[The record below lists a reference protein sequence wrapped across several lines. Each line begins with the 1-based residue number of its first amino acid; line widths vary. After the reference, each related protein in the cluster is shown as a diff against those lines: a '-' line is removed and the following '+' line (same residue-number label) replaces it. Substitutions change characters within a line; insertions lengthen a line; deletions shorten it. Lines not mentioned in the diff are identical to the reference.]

1 MKPTKERRL
10 SLTFLSLLL
19 ALLLC
24 LPLTSCGTKEP
35 AAATEP
41 ATAAVETAPETT
53 ATPTETVPETTAAP
67 EPTLLVT
74 LGSFDA
80 PVTLHSEKQAAFLAG
95 DPDKIGDYA
104 EGTEE
109 LSRPDPITLTWDV
122 EEITEGVGVQFFR
135 ISISNNPDFIRPFQ
149 AIVGKSGRSYT
160 YAFNAKLGERYYWNL
175 TVYDTAGGS
184 FTTETAS
191 FVIADDGPRN
201 LTVDGL
207 TNVRD
212 LGGWRTEDGG
222 RVRQGLI
229 YRGSKLN
236 TGDEV
241 FVTEAGIKTLSA
253 FGIASEFELRRTSE
267 IKGRTTSV
275 LGTGVKFYACPMEYV
290 DILVDEGN
298 RAEIKIIF
306 SLLADRSNYPTYI
319 HCSIGTD
326 RTGLISYLVNGICGV
341 SEDDLWRDYLFS
353 NFGVINGSRSKDNIL
368 NAYVRTFENW
378 QGNTYAEKIYN
389 YLRDSIGVP
398 ASHLDAVIE
407 IMKETPAN

>member
-1 MKPTKERRL
+1 MKPNKERRL
-10 SLTFLSLLL
+10 PLTFLSLLL

-24 LPLTSCGTKEP
+24 LPLTSCGTKDDAPTAAP
-35 AAATEP
+35 ATTAAT
-41 ATAAVETAPETT
+41 VVETT
-53 ATPTETVPETTAAP
+53 AESTTVPETTAAP
-67 EPTLLVT
+67 EPTVLVT
-74 LGSFDA
+74 LGTFDA
-80 PVTLHSEKQAAFLAG
+80 PITLHSEKQAAFLAG

-104 EGTEE
+104 AGTEE
-109 LSRPDPITLTWDV
+109 LSRPDPVTLTWDV
-122 EEITEGVGVQFFR
+122 EEITEGVGVQVFR
-135 ISISNNPDFIRPFQ
+135 IAISTSPDFSRPFT
-149 AIVGKSGRSYT
+149 AIVSKSKRSYT
-160 YAFNAKLGERYYWNL
+160 YPVNAKLGERYYWNL

-184 FTTETAS
+184 FVTETAS
-191 FVIADDGPRN
+191 FEIAETGPRN
-201 LTVDGL
+201 LNVDGV

-229 YRGSKLN
+229 YRGAKLN
-236 TGDEV
+236 TGAEM
-241 FVTEAGIKTLSA
+241 FVTDEGIKTLA
-253 FGIASEFELRRTSE
+253 QEFGIKSEFELRKTGE

-275 LGTGVKFYACPMEYV
+275 LGADVKFYACPMEYV

-298 RAEIKIIF
+298 RAEIKTIF

-353 NFGVINGSRSKDNIL
+353 NFAPINGSRSKDNIL

-389 YLRDSIGVP
+389 YLRDSVGVP
-398 ASHLDAVIE
+398 ASHLDAVIG

>member
-35 AAATEP
+35 DAASP
-41 ATAAVETAPETT
+41 ATTAVETVVETT
-53 ATPTETVPETTAAP
+53 AESETAAETTAAP
-67 EPTLLVT
+67 EPTVLVT
-74 LGSFDA
+74 LGTFDA
-80 PVTLHSEKQAAFLAG
+80 PITLHSEKQAAFLAG

-104 EGTEE
+104 TGTEE
-109 LSRPDPITLTWDV
+109 LSRPDPITLTWEV

-135 ISISNNPDFIRPFQ
+135 IAISTRPDLSRPFT
-149 AIVGKSGRSYT
+149 AVAAKSKRSYSF
-160 YAFNAKLGERYYWNL
+160 AVNAKLGERYYWNI

-184 FTTETAS
+184 FVTETAS
-191 FVIADDGPRN
+191 FVISDDGPRN
-201 LTVDGL
+201 LAVDGL

-212 LGGWRTEDGG
+212 VGGWQTEDGG
-222 RVRQGLI
+222 RVRQGLM
-229 YRGSKLN
+229 YRGAKLN
-236 TGDEV
+236 TGSEV
-241 FVTEAGIKTLSA
+241 FVSDAGIKTLTEE
-253 FGIASEFELRRTSE
+253 FGIKSEFELRRTSE
-267 IKGRTTSV
+267 IKGRTTSI
-275 LGTGVKFYACPMEYV
+275 LGESVKFYACPMEYV

-298 RAEIKIIF
+298 RAEIKTIF
-306 SLLADRSNYPTYI
+306 SLLADRSNYPTYV

-326 RTGLISYLVNGICGV
+326 RTGLIAYLVNGLCGV

-353 NFGVINGSRSKDNIL
+353 NFGVINGTRSKDNIL

-407 IMKETPAN
+407 IMKEAPAN